1 MSGGIAPRLGAAQNL
16 PMTHH
21 VAKSPYRH
29 LATLIPDRKDSKES
43 RGNVGKAISDLA
55 AEAALDDPDA
65 VELLLNLSAGNPEQV
80 ITLHAIAALLGIYAD
95 KDTKPSVRTQIRQQ
109 SFALF
114 ELRESHKNLGIAV
127 PSQVLYLAGQY
138 AHDSSLQGKEQMIGS
153 LLKSQINNAELQRES
168 DLGVLSLGRFT
179 DGDELLNASK
189 DLSYLSVWEHALR
202 YVSHDSRPGSMAAE
216 IQGMQAV
223 FEQVRTSQKPC
234 AVYVNTGNHWVTA
247 VVFPEGGASRD
258 VHVLVIDS
266 DVRDGRQCGR
276 LLQSGMPKG
285 LKSIHFVEGDMQRHA
300 PNACGP
306 LAVDA
311 VHQLDAFL
319 QSYPQAKIGQAVV
332 AIKSHVDDWMALSPE
347 SQKAAAIV
355 LRAEMLGCLPSNR

>member
-1 MSGGIAPRLGAAQNL
+1 
-16 PMTHH
+16 MTHL
-21 VAKSPYRH
+21 VAQSPYRH
-29 LATLIPDRKDSKES
+29 LATLFPDRKGSPKPQA
-43 RGNVGKAISDLA
+43 NVGEAIAELA
-55 AEAALDDPDA
+55 KDAALALGGGPDA
-65 VELLLNLSAGNPEQV
+65 VELLLNLCAGDPEQE

-114 ELRESHKNLGIAV
+114 ELRESYKALGM

-138 AHDSSLQGKEQMIGS
+138 AHDSKLQGKEEAIGS
-153 LLKSQINNAELQRES
+153 LLKSQINNAELLREG
-168 DLGVLSLGRFT
+168 DLAVLSLGRFT
-179 DGDELLNASK
+179 EGDELLNASSGLT
-189 DLSYLSVWEHALR
+189 DLSVWKHALR
-202 YVSHDSRPGSMAAE
+202 HAPHDSKSEPMPAE

-311 VHQLDAFL
+311 VHQMDAFL

-347 SQKAAAIV
+347 SQKAAVIV
-355 LRAEMLGCLPSNR
+355 LRAEMLACLPNTL